1 MPNHLAK
8 LMRRPYTVVIV
19 DKANT
24 PDRHHFSPVRR
35 CDIDTA
41 KPDVYRSFKVQ
52 IYYMIACGIHKT
64 YCAGD
69 VQPCAISLCV
79 AAKPYF
85 IEQ

>member
-19 DKANT
+19 EKANT
-24 PDRHHFSPVRR
+24 PMTGPVRR

-64 YCAGD
+64 
-69 VQPCAISLCV
+69 
-79 AAKPYF
+79 
-85 IEQ
+85 